1 MKFIKFITACVITS
15 SLVSFSAN
23 AEDQGQGV
31 INFKGKVI
39 NAPCGIDPESADQS
53 IDFGQT
59 SKAHLESNGISVKK
73 DLNIKLV
80 NCNAAELSKSGS
92 VKVSFSG
99 TTIKGQVKELGTVGD
114 TGTAIVISDAS
125 GGFIPFDGTV
135 AESATKL
142 KEGNNTL
149 RYGSWVKKATGGI
162 LKEGEFSA
170 ITNFNLVYE

>member
-1 MKFIKFITACVITS
+1 
-15 SLVSFSAN
+15 
-23 AEDQGQGV
+23 
-31 INFKGKVI
+31 

-125 GGFIPFDGTV
+125 GGFIP
-135 AESATKL
+135 
-142 KEGNNTL
+142 
-149 RYGSWVKKATGGI
+149 
-162 LKEGEFSA
+162 
-170 ITNFNLVYE
+170 